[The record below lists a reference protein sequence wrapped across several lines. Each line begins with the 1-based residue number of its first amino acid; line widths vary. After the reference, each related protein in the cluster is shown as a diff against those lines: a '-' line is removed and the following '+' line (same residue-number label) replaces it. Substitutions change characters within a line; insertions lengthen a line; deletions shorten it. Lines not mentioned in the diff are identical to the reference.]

1 MKNLNF
7 EELVQ
12 ACNNVGVDLQCGAC
26 AAIFFTGVGLPHDT
40 HTCKKRDS
48 MNIWD
53 SVPSVGDVVYLEGDP
68 HVAMTVVGI
77 DVPFPSETTNVEN
90 KATVAWLDTR
100 RAPCRA
106 TFPLVCLAKYTTR

>member
-1 MKNLNF
+1 
-7 EELVQ
+7 
-12 ACNNVGVDLQCGAC
+12 
-26 AAIFFTGVGLPHDT
+26 
-40 HTCKKRDS
+40 

-68 HVAMTVVGI
+68 HVAMTVVGV